1 MKILYNVNLLVF
13 ALFIGC
19 ADVEQNNEEYDRDEL
34 LRILDEDDAV
44 GMDGFDDG
52 GLIDVDYDTG
62 LEVFGL
68 GRTHGDTLSYGEG
81 YRIRFGRQITSRERT
96 VDFTIDGD
104 TAIGVVSYLVDGV
117 FMAEARDTSTM
128 EAIDS
133 IGFSKDFTST
143 MTRKV
148 KYERVNDSNN
158 PEGYSWKIIALTPL
172 YGGAG
177 DKVSITSINIYE
189 LELSVDETTGISGEE
204 GALVFSVS
212 SDGIGDLYMDR
223 DNLPTFNSFE
233 YNIVKVTVENN
244 GPEYAIDSAGVGEW
258 VMLRYGRSA
267 NQRGRRRLNDQ
278 GNGMDVSAND
288 NTHTSTWRMHGPG
301 IGRDSRVFRSFFS
314 TVDLAT
320 LFTEDGGYNSVT
332 WSIPY
337 RSQRPE

>member
-1 MKILYNVNLLVF
+1 MKYIYTSLILLIT
-13 ALFIGC
+13 LFIGC
-19 ADVEQNNEEYDRDEL
+19 ADVEQNNEELDTSEL
-34 LRILDEDDAV
+34 LKILDEDEAA
-44 GMDGFDDG
+44 GMDGFGDG
-52 GLIDVDYDTG
+52 GLMDLDYDTG
-62 LEVFGL
+62 LEVFGF
-68 GRTHGDTLSYGEG
+68 GRTTGDTLSYGEG

-96 VDFTIDGD
+96 VDFTMEGD
-104 TAIGVVSYLVDGV
+104 TAIGVVPYLMGGV

-133 IGFSKDFTST
+133 IGFSKNFTST

-148 KYERVNDSNN
+148 KYERVDDSNS

-177 DKVSITSINIYE
+177 DKVSITSIDIYE
-189 LELSVDETTGISGEE
+189 FNLSADEATGITGEE
-204 GALVFSVS
+204 GELVFSIS

-223 DNLPTFNSFE
+223 DNLPNFNSFE
-233 YNIVKVTVENN
+233 YYVVKTTVDNN

-258 VMLRYGRSA
+258 VMLRYGRST
-267 NQRGRRRLNDQ
+267 NQRGRRRLNDL
-278 GNGMDVSAND
+278 GYGADAIVND
-288 NTHTSTWRMHGPG
+288 NIHTKAYRMHGPG
-301 IGRDSRVFRSFFS
+301 IGRNSRVFRSFYS
-314 TVDLAT
+314 TIDLAT